1 MGSTVQHSTVQS
13 STVQYNTVQYSPV
26 QSIQYSTVHYS
37 AVQHSTVQSSTA
49 PPPPPDRLPRQST
62 TRIVWLQQAP
72 WSSRGPRRRALVLW
86 SSGNVGESETVHR
99 LDVQQAKN
107 GATRVRTSPSGY
119 QPCVETPQPTSG
131 SRSSEPGNLW
141 SRNRKSR
148 RSASSRRASI
158 NRSRKR
164 GLTASIPSRIGSP
177 SRPPYAS
184 TWPST
189 GWANEVC
196 ESSEATRGRRRRRR
210 RRR

>member
-86 SSGNVGESETVHR
+86 SSGNVGECETVHR
-99 LDVQQAKN
+99 LDAQQAKN
-107 GATRVRTSPSGY
+107 GATRVHTSPSGH

-131 SRSSEPGNLW
+131 SRSSEPGNLR
-141 SRNRKSR
+141 SRKIKSR
-148 RSASSRRASI
+148 RSASCRRAS
-158 NRSRKR
+158 RKGSRK
-164 GLTASIPSRIGSP
+164 P
-177 SRPPYAS
+177 
-184 TWPST
+184 
-189 GWANEVC
+189 V
-196 ESSEATRGRRRRRR
+196 
-210 RRR
+210 